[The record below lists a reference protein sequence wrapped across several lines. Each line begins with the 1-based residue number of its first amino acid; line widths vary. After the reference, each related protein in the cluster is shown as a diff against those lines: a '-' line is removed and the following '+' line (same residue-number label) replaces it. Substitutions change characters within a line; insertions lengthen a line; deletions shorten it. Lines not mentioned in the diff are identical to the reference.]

1 MDDAP
6 HSLKNYRYVSRRR
19 RTKEGKRF
27 VTGAGKFMQDVRLP
41 EVKHVAVLGSPHPR
55 AKILSI
61 DTSEAL
67 KMPGVHAVVTGEEI
81 AAATEPLFQGLD
93 IPKVRWYPLAH
104 RLTRYAGEWV
114 AAVCAD
120 SRALAEDA
128 VETIAV
134 EYEPLEAIVDP
145 EEALKP
151 GAPLVHPD
159 HGTNLLY
166 TGKFVW
172 GPVDEDFAAAKHK
185 LKFRTRWGRS
195 ATVPIETYGALARWD
210 RGTEILDVWASIQM
224 TNFAEQLARSLRIP
238 NNAVRLNQDV
248 DVGGSYGTKR
258 GMKHTILVSYLSR
271 KLGLPVRLVEDR
283 LENMAAGDSHGP
295 DRIFDIEVAFED
307 TGVIRSMKIAAI
319 DDAGAYP
326 GRAPFQLAKPI
337 TAIVGPY
344 RINSVEYRPT
354 SVTTNKAGEVAV
366 RGFGQSPTN
375 FTIESAVDRVAR
387 HLNLDRLEV
396 RRRNFINKD
405 EFPYEIPSGTR
416 YDSGD
421 YHTVLD
427 KALEL
432 ADYDALVKRRDAIRA
447 NGNLAGI
454 GIATILEPSGGNNIH
469 ENLINPKLPVTTYAE
484 ACQVRIDINGVVT
497 AMMGTTTSGQGH
509 ETLVSTIVGE
519 ELERDPDAIRVV
531 HADSLVGL
539 VTRSPV
545 ASRMAIMLGGAAT
558 GAAQKLRKKLIAIA
572 AHNLGCKPEEIEY
585 DCGDAINVRDRSKKL
600 SWERLCQIA
609 HQRIDLMPAGMEP
622 GLQEQFVQ
630 PVPTGGQMPD
640 ANMRV
645 QIYPCF
651 AFQAHIPLVEIDRAT
666 GKVTIHD
673 YAIAHDCG
681 TVINPQI
688 VRGMIIGGIAHGIGA
703 ALYEKFSY
711 GPDGQFLSA
720 SFMDYVMPSVHEVPH
735 IKDVEHCT
743 PSPLT
748 SHGQK
753 GSGEGGYM
761 GAPAGIA
768 SAVND
773 ALAPLGV
780 SLYELPMRM
789 ADIER
794 LLATKVS

>member
-6 HSLKNYRYVSRRR
+6 HALKNYRYVSRKR

-27 VTGAGKFMQDVRLP
+27 VTGAGKFMQDVRMP
-41 EVKHVAVLGSPHPR
+41 DVKHVAPLPSPYPR
-55 AKILSI
+55 AKILSV
-61 DTSEAL
+61 DVSEAL
-67 KMPGVHAVVTGEEI
+67 AMPGVLAAVTGNEI

-93 IPKVRWYPLAH
+93 VPKLRWYPLAH
-104 RLTRYAGEWV
+104 QLTRYAGEWV
-114 AAVCAD
+114 AAVCAET
-120 SRALAEDA
+120 RALAEDA
-128 VETIAV
+128 CENIKV

-145 EEALKP
+145 EAALKP

-159 HGTNLLY
+159 HGSNLLY
-166 TGKFVW
+166 SGQFVW
-172 GPVDEDFAAAKHK
+172 GPVDREFAAAKHK
-185 LKFRTRWGRS
+185 IRYRTRWGRS

-210 RGTEILDVWASIQM
+210 KGTEMLDVWASIQM
-224 TNFAEQLARSLRIP
+224 TNFAEQLARALRLP

-258 GMKHTILVSYLSR
+258 GMKHTVLVSYLSR
-271 KLGLPVRLVEDR
+271 KLGFPVRMVEDR

-295 DRIFDIEVAFED
+295 DRIFEVEMAYD
-307 TGVIRSMKIAAI
+307 DDGTIRAMKMAAI

-344 RINSVEYRPT
+344 RIRAVEYRPT

-375 FTIESAVDRVAR
+375 WTIETGVDRIAR
-387 HLNLDRLEV
+387 HLGIDRIEL
-396 RRRNFINKD
+396 RKRNFIGKD
-405 EFPYEIPSGTR
+405 QFPWEIPSGTK

-427 KALEL
+427 KALKLANYDEL
-432 ADYDALVKRRDAIRA
+432 KKRRDAIRA
-447 NGNLAGI
+447 KGNLAGI

-469 ENLINPKLPVTTYAE
+469 ENLLNPKLPVTTYME
-484 ACQVRIDINGVVT
+484 ACQVRIDVNGVIT

-519 ELERDPDAIRVV
+519 ELERDPDSIRVI

-558 GAAQKLRKKLIAIA
+558 GAAQKLRAKLVAIA

-585 DCGDAINVRDRSKKL
+585 DGGDAINTRDRSKKL
-600 SWERLCQIA
+600 TWDRLCQIA
-609 HQRIDLMPAGMEP
+609 HQRYDLMPPGMEP
-622 GLQEQFVQ
+622 ALQEQYVQ
-630 PVPTGGQMPD
+630 QVPGGGQMPD
-640 ANMRV
+640 KDQRV

-651 AFQAHIPLVEIDRAT
+651 AFQAHVPLVEIDRDT
-666 GKVTIHD
+666 GKVTILD

-703 ALYEKFSY
+703 ALYEKFAY
-711 GPDGQFLSA
+711 APDGQFLSA
-720 SFMDYVMPSVHEVPH
+720 SFVDYVMPSVHEIPDV
-735 IKDVEHCT
+735 KDVEHCT

-761 GAPAGIA
+761 GAPAAIG

-773 ALAPLGV
+773 ALAPLG
-780 SLYELPMRM
+780 LALDELPMRM

-794 LLATKVS
+794 LLATKAP